1 VSHDHHPRDQ
11 KVSTSFA
18 VLVTSDSRTPETDET
33 GKLAKKLLSEAGHL
47 VSEYGIVPND
57 SGKIKDWLKDVIENS
72 ETQIIITSGG
82 TGIGSVDKTVDT
94 ARGLFE
100 KELPGFGE
108 HFRRLS
114 YEEVGTAGLMSRS
127 TAGIVNKKI
136 IFCLPGSRGAMRTAL
151 NEIILPGVGHMLWE
165 LNRR

>member
-1 VSHDHHPRDQ
+1 MSDHHPRDQ
-11 KVSTSFA
+11 KVTAKFA
-18 VLVTSDSRTPETDET
+18 LLVTSDSRTPETDET
-33 GKLAKKLLSEAGHL
+33 GKLAKKILGEADHE
-47 VSEYGIVPND
+47 VSMYGIVPND
-57 SGKIKDWLKDVIENS
+57 EAKIKDWLVESIEN
-72 ETQIIITSGG
+72 EDVQIIITSGG

-94 ARGLFE
+94 AKNLFE

-108 HFRRLS
+108 HFRKLS
-114 YEEVGTAGLMSRS
+114 YDEVGIPGLMSRS
-127 TAGIVNKKI
+127 TSGVVKKKL

>member
-1 VSHDHHPRDQ
+1 MSHDHHPRDQ
-11 KVSTSFA
+11 KVSTSIA
-18 VLVTSDSRTPETDET
+18 LLVTSDSRTAETDET
-33 GKLAKKLLSEAGHL
+33 GKLAKSILAEAGHE
-47 VSEYGIVPND
+47 VVEYGIVPND
-57 SGKIKDWLKDVIENS
+57 AGKIKDWLKDVIENS

-94 ARGLFE
+94 SRSLFE

-108 HFRRLS
+108 HFRRIS
-114 YEEVGTAGLMSRS
+114 FEEVGAAGLMSRS
-127 TAGIVNKKI
+127 TAGVVNKKI

-151 NEIILPGVGHMLWE
+151 NAIILPGVGHMLWE